1 MFVFIVGARREG
13 GGGQGG
19 PAVSVPDGGRVC
31 PADLQEA
38 GVLQVGNTR
47 KENQAEKMECG
58 PLPANLFYLNVTQ
71 WLVPGWGCLSV
82 CVAVCLCSDTAS
94 GVVVSGHLDLPPV
107 SSLTPVSRCG
117 METHARMPRTRETA
131 VYKVRMLCTVR
142 SLLLDCK
149 TEPPTEWPRQTTLIV
164 IQTSNQ

>member
-94 GVVVSGHLDLPPV
+94 GVVVSGHLDLPPRLFADSCEQV
-107 SSLTPVSRCG
+107 WNGNTRTNA
-117 METHARMPRTRETA
+117 THKRNCC
-131 VYKVRMLCTVR
+131 L
-142 SLLLDCK
+142 
-149 TEPPTEWPRQTTLIV
+149 
-164 IQTSNQ
+164 